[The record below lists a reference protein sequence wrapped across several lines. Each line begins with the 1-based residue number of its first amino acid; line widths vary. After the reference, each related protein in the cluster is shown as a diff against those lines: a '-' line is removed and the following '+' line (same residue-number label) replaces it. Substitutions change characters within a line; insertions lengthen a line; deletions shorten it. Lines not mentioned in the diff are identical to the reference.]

1 MPSQSILFIGASGWV
16 GPYFSAEFLAQ
27 KDKFAR
33 IAILSDAS
41 KISKFEKEAAS
52 GIEIVV
58 GSYLE
63 PESFKGPLLL
73 PLPFPKWSHFMKTV
87 N

>member
-1 MPSQSILFIGASGWV
+1 MPIQSILLIGASGWV

-41 KISKFEKEAAS
+41 KVSKFEKEAAS

-58 GSYLE
+58 GNYLE
-63 PESFKGPLLL
+63 PASFKGPP
-73 PLPFPKWSHFMKTV
+73 PLPFSFANYAHSLKTV